1 MRENQITLGSLYHH
15 FLHFLCFSKMRY
27 FWLSSIVRKFNKNSF
42 LDLIEKLFGKIG
54 KKLEDRIILVSYLL
68 YLNNVTNVT
77 SLLFLKSSECTY
89 GYEETTMTLDLLYAF
104 ERHVATAYLYFRHN
118 WIDMTLHRCK
128 SVCSTRS

>member
-1 MRENQITLGSLYHH
+1 M
-15 FLHFLCFSKMRY
+15 
-27 FWLSSIVRKFNKNSF
+27 RKFNKNSF

-54 KKLEDRIILVSYLL
+54 KKLEDRIILVSHLL

-89 GYEETTMTLDLLYAF
+89 GYEETTTTLDLLYAF

-118 WIDMTLHRCK
+118 
-128 SVCSTRS
+128 